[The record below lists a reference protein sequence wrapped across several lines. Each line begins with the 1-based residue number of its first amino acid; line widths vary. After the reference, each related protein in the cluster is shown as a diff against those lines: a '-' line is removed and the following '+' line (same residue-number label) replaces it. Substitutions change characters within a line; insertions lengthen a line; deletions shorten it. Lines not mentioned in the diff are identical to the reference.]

1 MSNAMIILIEIIL
14 ILNVQC
20 LFESAIY
27 IHSYND
33 VNKLNKKLKREGKT
47 ALILIY
53 SETCPHCRRF
63 EPDFIKLSEKY
74 DFLEFFILSSKSN
87 YKEIFKI
94 RGVPTLFFFDGNKY
108 IEHKGRN
115 NFETISFILENDYL
129 KKCKEINFDTE
140 LFKNIENDEQNY
152 ILGFFPNEILDNKE
166 NNNSVSKIIRRKIF
180 ENFIYNTN
188 QIISLINNCY
198 FIRNLNNNNNDLI
211 GLNEGEIILF
221 SKSKGISIFKEYQNI
236 YNYEQ
241 EKDENYYYNRI
252 EEVGKMY
259 KKFLNEK
266 LIDNYIDIIDTKMA
280 NKLNLFVKR
289 NILLFV
295 YQNDEQKKEFKNIIN
310 ILTGISKNEKYPLFD
325 YVLFKLGCN
334 LYSISHYIS
343 STGIYYLDKNLNKIS
358 KKIDLNIIINMIN
371 SQNDYEYNEEEI
383 LKIEKDNKENITE
396 NNKTNNIIEKKNEEI
411 YYDNIRKKII
421 ENELMNYLKNQ
432 KEEALLTIKNLNS
445 VICFLICLLVYSL
458 IFDYIYKIFYP
469 NNSIFHIFNDFNDCI
484 SALFC
489 ENDEES
495 LEIKEIKVK
504 NKKIDEI
511 N

>member
-1 MSNAMIILIEIIL
+1 MS
-14 ILNVQC
+14 
-20 LFESAIY
+20 
-27 IHSYND
+27 
-33 VNKLNKKLKREGKT
+33 KKKM
-47 ALILIY
+47 
-53 SETCPHCRRF
+53 
-63 EPDFIKLSEKY
+63 
-74 DFLEFFILSSKSN
+74 
-87 YKEIFKI
+87 
-94 RGVPTLFFFDGNKY
+94 
-108 IEHKGRN
+108 
-115 NFETISFILENDYL
+115 
-129 KKCKEINFDTE
+129 
-140 LFKNIENDEQNY
+140 
-152 ILGFFPNEILDNKE
+152 
-166 NNNSVSKIIRRKIF
+166 KII
-180 ENFIYNTN
+180 
-188 QIISLINNCY
+188 II
-198 FIRNLNNNNNDLI
+198 
-211 GLNEGEIILF
+211 
-221 SKSKGISIFKEYQNI
+221 
-236 YNYEQ
+236 
-241 EKDENYYYNRI
+241 NRI
-252 EEVGKMY
+252 GEVGKMY

-295 YQNDEQKKEFKNIIN
+295 YQNDEQKKEYKNIIN

-343 STGIYYLDKNLNKIS
+343 SKGIYYLDKNINKIS
-358 KKIDLNIIINMIN
+358 KIIDLNIIINMIN